1 MNNKIKTTIII
12 STVFIL
18 SILCSILFLNFK
30 HRDASKL
37 ELNVNRDKLASILT
51 LSEKFETDIKEATL
65 LEDESIKIEI
75 KTNKNSISKNI
86 IWLSENK
93 EIADVD
99 KDGKVTAINP
109 GTTKITAK
117 TFENDLAEVTITV
130 KESVTVIYHR
140 NRNNNDTIELRQTLV
155 EGNENTYGIINDK
168 KYDFNSWDK
177 SKKLLGWSLKKDT
190 RVPEYEIYDEVSDEW
205 INDVHNKKIETQTEK
220 RVIDLYAI
228 WAEDIDLVL
237 FFGQSNMV
245 GYTGMYKYEQET
257 KDTRDISKYI
267 DSDIIKE
274 YKTFNYVSV
283 QVSENIAF
291 DYKINSKNEGTLEM
305 ITSKTKTLGEKSIYI
320 NNKLRYSKKGDKYY
334 SLLPSYGTNMIPQF
348 DKTYYEETGN
358 KMVSVMASNGGE
370 PIRNFLP
377 STDSEY
383 NDEQHIYEAAKEKYL
398 SAIEYLES
406 NGYRVVNRFYV
417 MYQGC
422 SDATEEL
429 SKDNLYYDAYM
440 KVHNYLKKDLGLSFG
455 VIVETSWKINEK
467 NDVDNYVKKIHEE
480 QEKLIKNNKDIILGS
495 NLGYV
500 AYDKEYKE
508 LFALEEV
515 PVDDKVVNNSIH
527 LTAASLS
534 QIGKDS
540 AKNVAKYLKNK

>member
-348 DKTYYEETGN
+348 AKTYYEETGN

-495 NLGYV
+495 DLGYV

>member
-30 HRDASKL
+30 HRDSSKL
-37 ELNVNRDKLASILT
+37 ELNVNKEKLASILT

-99 KDGKVTAINP
+99 KDGKVTAISP

-283 QVSENIAF
+283 QVPENVAF

-348 DKTYYEETGN
+348 AKTYYEETGN

-370 PIRNFLP
+370 PIRNFFP

-398 SAIEYLES
+398 SAIEYLEN

-429 SKDNLYYDAYM
+429 SKDNLYYDSYM

-495 NLGYV
+495 DLGYV

>member
-283 QVSENIAF
+283 QVPENVAF

-348 DKTYYEETGN
+348 AKTYYEETGN

-370 PIRNFLP
+370 PIRNFFP

-398 SAIEYLES
+398 SAIEYLEN

-429 SKDNLYYDAYM
+429 SKDNLYYDSYM

-495 NLGYV
+495 DLGYV

>member
-283 QVSENIAF
+283 QVPENVAF

-305 ITSKTKTLGEKSIYI
+305 VTSKTKTLGEKSIYI

-348 DKTYYEETGN
+348 AKTYYEETGN

-370 PIRNFLP
+370 PIRNFFP

-398 SAIEYLES
+398 NAVEYLES
-406 NGYRVVNRFYV
+406 NGYRVGNRFYV

-429 SKDNLYYDAYM
+429 SKDNLYYDSYM

-495 NLGYV
+495 DLGYV

>member
-37 ELNVNRDKLASILT
+37 ELNVNKEKLASILT
-51 LSEKFETDIKEATL
+51 LSEKFETYIKDATL

-75 KTNKNSISKNI
+75 KTSNNSISKNI

-99 KDGKVTAINP
+99 KDGKVTAISP
-109 GTTKITAK
+109 GTTKIIAK

-130 KESVTVIYHR
+130 KEAVTVIYHR
-140 NRNNNDTIELRQTLV
+140 NLNNNDTIELRQTLV

-228 WAEDIDLVL
+228 WAEDVDLVL

-283 QVSENIAF
+283 QVPENIAF
-291 DYKINSKNEGTLEM
+291 DYKINSKNKGTLEM
-305 ITSKTKTLGEKSIYI
+305 ITSKTKILGEKSIYI

-348 DKTYYEETGN
+348 AKTYYEETGN

>member
-348 DKTYYEETGN
+348 AKTYYEETGN

-429 SKDNLYYDAYM
+429 SKDNLYYDSYM

-495 NLGYV
+495 DLGYV

>member
-37 ELNVNRDKLASILT
+37 ELNVNKEKLASILT
-51 LSEKFETDIKEATL
+51 LSEKFETYIKDATL

-75 KTNKNSISKNI
+75 KTSNNSISKNI

-99 KDGKVTAINP
+99 KDGKVTAISP

-140 NRNNNDTIELRQTLV
+140 NLNNNDTIELRQTLV
-155 EGNENTYGIINDK
+155 EGNENTYGIINNK

-283 QVSENIAF
+283 QVPENVAF

-348 DKTYYEETGN
+348 AKTYYEETGN

-398 SAIEYLES
+398 SAVEYLES

>member
-37 ELNVNRDKLASILT
+37 ELNVNKEKLASILT
-51 LSEKFETDIKEATL
+51 LSEKFETYIKDATL

-75 KTNKNSISKNI
+75 KTSNNSISKNI

-99 KDGKVTAINP
+99 KDGKVTAISP

-140 NRNNNDTIELRQTLV
+140 NLNNNDTIELRQTLV

-190 RVPEYEIYDEVSDEW
+190 RVPEYEIYDEVSDKW

-228 WAEDIDLVL
+228 WAEDVDLVL

-283 QVSENIAF
+283 QVPENVAF

-305 ITSKTKTLGEKSIYI
+305 ITSKTKTLGEKSIYV

-348 DKTYYEETGN
+348 AKTYYEETGN

-383 NDEQHIYEAAKEKYL
+383 NDEQHIYEAVKEKYL

>member
-140 NRNNNDTIELRQTLV
+140 NLNNNDTIELRQTLV

-348 DKTYYEETGN
+348 AKTYYEETGN

-429 SKDNLYYDAYM
+429 SKDNLYYDSYM

-495 NLGYV
+495 DLGYV

>member
-37 ELNVNRDKLASILT
+37 ELNVNKEKLASILT
-51 LSEKFETDIKEATL
+51 LSEKFETYIKDATL

-75 KTNKNSISKNI
+75 KTSNNSISKNI

-93 EIADVD
+93 EIADID
-99 KDGKVTAINP
+99 KDGKVTAISP

-140 NRNNNDTIELRQTLV
+140 NLNNNDTIELRQTLV

-190 RVPEYEIYDEVSDEW
+190 RVPEYEIYDEVSDKW

-228 WAEDIDLVL
+228 WAEDVDLVL

-348 DKTYYEETGN
+348 AKTYYEETGN

>member
-140 NRNNNDTIELRQTLV
+140 NLNNNDTIELRQTLV

-190 RVPEYEIYDEVSDEW
+190 RVPEYEIYDEVSDKW

-228 WAEDIDLVL
+228 WAEDVDLVL

-348 DKTYYEETGN
+348 AKTYYEETGN

-429 SKDNLYYDAYM
+429 SKDNLYYDSYM

-495 NLGYV
+495 DLGYV

>member
-140 NRNNNDTIELRQTLV
+140 NLNNNDTIELRQTLV

-283 QVSENIAF
+283 QVPENVAF

-348 DKTYYEETGN
+348 AKTYYEETGN

-429 SKDNLYYDAYM
+429 SKDNLYYDSYM

-495 NLGYV
+495 DLGYV

>member
-12 STVFIL
+12 STIFIL

-37 ELNVNRDKLASILT
+37 ELNVNKEKLASLLT
-51 LSEKFETDIKEATL
+51 LSEKFETYIKDATL
-65 LEDESIKIEI
+65 LEEESIKIEI
-75 KTNKNSISKNI
+75 KTSNNSISKNI

-99 KDGKVTAINP
+99 KDGKVTAISP

-130 KESVTVIYHR
+130 KESVTVVYHR
-140 NRNNNDTIELRQTLV
+140 NLNNNDTIELRQTLV

-228 WAEDIDLVL
+228 WAEDVDLVL

-283 QVSENIAF
+283 QVPENIAF

-305 ITSKTKTLGEKSIYI
+305 ITSKTKILGEKSIYI

-348 DKTYYEETGN
+348 AKTYYEETGN

>member
-37 ELNVNRDKLASILT
+37 ELNVNKEKLASILT
-51 LSEKFETDIKEATL
+51 LSEKFETYIKDATL

-75 KTNKNSISKNI
+75 KTSNNSISKNI

-93 EIADVD
+93 EIADID
-99 KDGKVTAINP
+99 KDGKVTAISP

-140 NRNNNDTIELRQTLV
+140 NLNNNDTIELRQTLV

-190 RVPEYEIYDEVSDEW
+190 RVPEYEIYDEVSDKW

-228 WAEDIDLVL
+228 WAEDVDLVL

-283 QVSENIAF
+283 QVPENVAF

-348 DKTYYEETGN
+348 AKTYYEETGN

-370 PIRNFLP
+370 PIRNFFP

-398 SAIEYLES
+398 SAIEYLEN

>member
-30 HRDASKL
+30 HRDSSKL
-37 ELNVNRDKLASILT
+37 ELNVNKEKLASILT

-99 KDGKVTAINP
+99 KDGKVTAISP

-283 QVSENIAF
+283 QVPENVAF

-348 DKTYYEETGN
+348 AKTYYEETGN

-370 PIRNFLP
+370 PIRNFFP

-398 SAIEYLES
+398 SAIEYLEN

-429 SKDNLYYDAYM
+429 SKDNLYYDSYM

-534 QIGKDS
+534 QVGKDS
-540 AKNVAKYLKNK
+540 AKNAAKYLKNK

>member
-283 QVSENIAF
+283 QVPENVAF

-348 DKTYYEETGN
+348 AKTYYEETGN

-370 PIRNFLP
+370 PIRNFFP

-398 SAIEYLES
+398 SAIEYLEN

-495 NLGYV
+495 DLGYV

>member
-37 ELNVNRDKLASILT
+37 ELNVNKEKLASILT
-51 LSEKFETDIKEATL
+51 LSEKFETYIKDATL

-75 KTNKNSISKNI
+75 KTSNNSISKNI

-93 EIADVD
+93 EIADID
-99 KDGKVTAINP
+99 KDGKVTAISP

-140 NRNNNDTIELRQTLV
+140 NLNNNDTIELRQTLV

-190 RVPEYEIYDEVSDEW
+190 RVPEYEIYDEVSDKW

-228 WAEDIDLVL
+228 WAEDVDLVL

-283 QVSENIAF
+283 QVPENVAF

-348 DKTYYEETGN
+348 AKTYYEETGN

>member
-99 KDGKVTAINP
+99 KDGKVTAISP

-140 NRNNNDTIELRQTLV
+140 NLNNNDTIELRQTLV

-168 KYDFNSWDK
+168 KYDFDSWDK

-190 RVPEYEIYDEVSDEW
+190 RVPEYEVYDEVSDEW

-283 QVSENIAF
+283 QVPENVAF
-291 DYKINSKNEGTLEM
+291 DYKINSKNEVTLEM

-348 DKTYYEETGN
+348 AKTYYEETGN

-440 KVHNYLKKDLGLSFG
+440 KVHNYLKKELGLSFG

-534 QIGKDS
+534 QVGKDS
-540 AKNVAKYLKNK
+540 AKNAAKYLKNK

>member
-348 DKTYYEETGN
+348 AKTYYEETGN

-370 PIRNFLP
+370 PIRNFFP

-398 SAIEYLES
+398 SAIEYLEN

-429 SKDNLYYDAYM
+429 SKDNLYYDSYM

-495 NLGYV
+495 DLGYV